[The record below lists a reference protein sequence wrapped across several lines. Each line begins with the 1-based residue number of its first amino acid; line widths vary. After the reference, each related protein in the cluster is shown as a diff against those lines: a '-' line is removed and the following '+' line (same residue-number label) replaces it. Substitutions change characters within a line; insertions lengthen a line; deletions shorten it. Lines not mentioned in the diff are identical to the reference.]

1 MTDHVPS
8 PSDQDDD
15 PIASILDRVLAERDA
30 RLEASGTFDLA
41 VPTWDGR
48 MVATYGHLGEV
59 EFDRFVARLGPDQK
73 PSLAQA
79 QDVLIA
85 AVRAIALVDPET
97 GTKTEI
103 AKGYTRPLARRLA
116 QLDDDATARQIVL
129 YMMGGRAMNVAE
141 HAGEVI
147 AFLQGGAD
155 DVERHLTGES
165 ATS

>member
-1 MTDHVPS
+1 M
-8 PSDQDDD
+8 SDDVQTPEADD
-15 PIASILDRVLAERDA
+15 PVASVLDRVLAERDA
-30 RLEASGTFDLA
+30 RLEATGTLDLA

-48 MVATYGHLGEV
+48 VVATYGHLGEQ

-79 QDVLIA
+79 QDVLIT
-85 AVRAIALVDPET
+85 AVRSVALVDPES
-97 GTKTEI
+97 GEKTELSH
-103 AKGYTRPLARRLA
+103 GFDRRLARRLA
-116 QLDDDATARQIVL
+116 RLDDNASARQIVL

-147 AFLQGGAD
+147 EFLQGGAD
-155 DVERHLTGES
+155 EVERHLTGES